1 MGRIVLLCLVLTGL
15 AAGCAGGAAHQR
27 VDATPRA
34 AAGNDHAQVT
44 VGVDHVVKPGQT
56 LWRIANVYRVEL
68 DELAEVNGIDD
79 PSRLETGQVLFI
91 PGAVVSLD
99 VPAYPAPV
107 DPGGTVAVAPAEP
120 KADADWLWPVRDG
133 EILSGYGAP
142 RRTHRHQGIDIRG
155 RTGQPVLASRAGRV
169 TYSGSNMRGYGRTI
183 ILDHGNGLTTLYAH
197 NSSLLVREGQRVD
210 QGQAIARVGSS
221 GNATANHCHFEI
233 RRADRPVDP
242 MTRLRPTREARR

>member
-1 MGRIVLLCLVLTGL
+1 LGRIVLICLVLAGL
-15 AAGCAGGAAHQR
+15 AAGCAGVATHQR
-27 VDATPRA
+27 VGATPRA
-34 AAGNDHAQVT
+34 AAENGQPQVI

-56 LWRIANVYRVEL
+56 LWRIANAYRVEL
-68 DELAEVNGIDD
+68 GELADVNGIDN
-79 PSRLETGQVLFI
+79 PARLETGQVLFI

-107 DPGGTVAVAPAEP
+107 DPGGTVAAAPGEAE
-120 KADADWLWPVRDG
+120 AGSEWLWPLRDG

-155 RTGQPVLASRAGRV
+155 RAGQPVLASRAGRV
-169 TYSGSNMRGYGRTI
+169 THSGSNLRGYGKTI
-183 ILDHGNGLTTLYAH
+183 ILDHGDGLTTLYAH
-197 NSSLLVREGQRVD
+197 NSNLLVREGQRVD

-242 MTRLRPTREARR
+242 MTHLRPTREARR